1 MPRTWF
7 SRRLFLRGAV
17 AAPFVFTGM
26 RSGAEKASN
35 RITLG
40 FIGVGTMGRGH
51 LNAHLGDAAVQV
63 VAVCDVEPARRED
76 AKKKVEAKYAE
87 AMKKGT
93 YKGCDAYNDFRDVLG
108 RKDIDAVVIA
118 TPDHWH
124 AIPCVE
130 AARAGKHIYCEKP
143 LTHTISEGR
152 KIVEE
157 VAKAGIVFQT
167 GSQQRSEFGGHFRKA
182 VEYIRNGRIG
192 KLKTVRI
199 GDGVGDPPIPCDLPE
214 QEVPAG
220 TDWDRWLGPAPKR
233 GYNPELCP
241 KGIHSHFPRFRAY
254 REYAGGYLAD
264 MGAHHFDIAQW
275 ALDMDGAGPVKIEPP
290 EKGNRGLK
298 FTYANGVEMFHG
310 ADNVPKGMQNDC
322 VFEGTEGTIFVG
334 RGGIGS
340 EPGTILTNPLT
351 EGGFRAYPSNNHRKN
366 WLDCIGTKKS
376 TICTAEIGH
385 RSATVCHLANI
396 GYLLRRAL
404 RWDPAQERFLDD
416 AEANKLLAREYRAPW
431 KLG

>member
-1 MPRTWF
+1 M
-7 SRRLFLRGAV
+7 SRSTRRQFLRGAA
-17 AAPFVFTGM
+17 AAPFVF
-26 RSGAEKASN
+26 SGIRATAYAANE
-35 RITLG
+35 RINLG
-40 FIGVGTMGRGH
+40 FIGVGMMGRGH
-51 LNAHLGDAAVQV
+51 LSGHLGDPTVQV
-63 VAVCDVEPARRED
+63 VAICELEPTRRED

-93 YKGCDAYNDFRDVLG
+93 YKGCDTIDFREILG

-152 KIVEE
+152 KIVQE
-157 VAKAGIVFQT
+157 VKKAGVIFQT

-182 VEYIRNGRIG
+182 VEYVRNGMIG
-192 KLKTVRI
+192 KLKAIRI
-199 GDGVGDPPIPCDLPE
+199 GDGVGSAPIACDLPT
-214 QEVPAG
+214 QEAPEG

-233 GYNPELCP
+233 GYNVELCP
-241 KGIHSHFPRFRAY
+241 KGMHNHFPRWRAY

-290 EKGNRGLK
+290 EKGDKGLK
-298 FTYANGVEMFHG
+298 FTYANGLEMFHG
-310 ADNVPKGMQNDC
+310 ADGVPKGMQNDC
-322 VFEGTEGTIFVG
+322 VFEGTEGTIYVG

-340 EPGTILTNPLT
+340 NPAKILETPLP
-351 EGGFRAYPSNNHRKN
+351 EGGFRVYPSNNHRKN
-366 WLDCIGTKKS
+366 WVDCIRSKKE
-376 TICTAEIGH
+376 TICPAEIGH

-396 GYLLRRAL
+396 GYRLRRAL
-404 RWDPAQERFLDD
+404 RWDPAEEHFVED
-416 AEANKLLAREYRAPW
+416 AEANKLLVREYRAPW

>member
-1 MPRTWF
+1 MSRTRL
-7 SRRLFLRGAV
+7 SRRNFLRGAA
-17 AAPFVFTGM
+17 AAPFVLTGI
-26 RSGAEKASN
+26 RAGADKASN

-40 FIGVGTMGRGH
+40 FIGPGTQGRYH
-51 LNAHLGDAAVQV
+51 LGAHLGDPGVQV
-63 VAVCDVEPARRED
+63 VAVCDVEPTRRED

-87 AMKKGT
+87 EMKKGT
-93 YKGCDAYNDFRDVLG
+93 YKGCDAYVDFRELLA

-130 AARAGKHIYCEKP
+130 AAKAGKHIYCEKP

-152 KIVEE
+152 KIVDA
-157 VAKAGIVFQT
+157 VKKADVIFQT
-167 GSQQRSEFGGHFRKA
+167 GSQQRSEFSGYFRKA
-182 VEYIRNGRIG
+182 VEHIRNGGIG
-192 KLKTVRI
+192 KIKVVRI
-199 GDGVGDPPIPCDLPE
+199 GDGVGDPPSPCDLAE

-233 GYNPELCP
+233 GYNEVLCP
-241 KGIHSHFPRFRAY
+241 KGIHSGYPRWRAY

-275 ALDMDGAGPVKIEPP
+275 ALDMDGTGPVKIEPP

-298 FTYANGVEMFHG
+298 FTYANGIEMFHG

-322 VFEGTEGTIFVG
+322 VFEGTEGTIYVG

-340 EPGTILTNPLT
+340 DPAKILTTPLPD
-351 EGGFRAYPSNNHRKN
+351 GGFRAYPSNNHRKN
-366 WLDCIGTKKS
+366 WLDCIRAKKE
-376 TICTAEIGH
+376 TICPAEVGS

-396 GYLLRRAL
+396 GYQLRRAL
-404 RWDPAQERFLDD
+404 RWDPKEERFVDD
-416 AEANKLLAREYRAPW
+416 AEANKLLSREYRAPW